1 MALPPPGR
9 RMRAEDEEDTLTTEP
24 AVRDAEQQAR
34 LQERQARWM
43 GVAVV
48 VVVLLAALA
57 LH

>member
-1 MALPPPGR
+1 
-9 RMRAEDEEDTLTTEP
+9 MRAEDEEDTLTTEP

-43 GVAVV
+43 GLAVF